1 MPDAFFMKI
10 TEISRVPLTE
20 AAESFIRTAY
30 AELGITES
38 VGSRLAEVRQQINT
52 TGTYVHT
59 RAELEH
65 GARMAWRNSNRCI
78 GRLYW
83 KTLKILD
90 AREAESDGE
99 IFDALCRHLEFATNG
114 GEIRSTI
121 TIFRP
126 AGADGTA
133 PKILND
139 QLIRYAGYRD
149 EEGNITGDP
158 SQEKFTQMCLG
169 MGWQN
174 PARSRF
180 DLLPWV
186 WQWPGREPFMA
197 EIPAGLVMEV
207 ALEHPAYDWWAELG
221 LKWHAV
227 PVISNMMLEIG
238 GIQYTAAPFNGW
250 YMGTEVGS
258 RNLGDTNRYNLLP
271 LVAEKMG
278 LDRENPAI
286 LWKDRALI
294 ELNTA
299 VLHSYA
305 KAGVSMTNHHDASEQ
320 FVHFEA
326 TECRKGRAIQA
337 EWAWIVPPMSS
348 SATEV
353 FHREYENKVVCPNF
367 FYR

>member
-1 MPDAFFMKI
+1 
-10 TEISRVPLTE
+10 
-20 AAESFIRTAY
+20 
-30 AELGITES
+30 
-38 VGSRLAEVRQQINT
+38 
-52 TGTYVHT
+52 
-59 RAELEH
+59 
-65 GARMAWRNSNRCI
+65 
-78 GRLYW
+78 
-83 KTLKILD
+83 
-90 AREAESDGE
+90 
-99 IFDALCRHLEFATNG
+99 
-114 GEIRSTI
+114 
-121 TIFRP
+121 
-126 AGADGTA
+126 
-133 PKILND
+133 
-139 QLIRYAGYRD
+139 
-149 EEGNITGDP
+149 
-158 SQEKFTQMCLG
+158 
-169 MGWQN
+169 
-174 PARSRF
+174 
-180 DLLPWV
+180 
-186 WQWPGREPFMA
+186 MA

-258 RNLGDTNRYNLLP
+258 RNLGDTNRYDLLP